1 MRIPPTV
8 YRSTS
13 ESIYGLLRYDT
24 RIVTDRIIQAEIA
37 WSVGRSFGMDKA
49 MVYTVFLF
57 VMTLLSVLFFILIL

>member
-24 RIVTDRIIQAEIA
+24 RIVSDRIILAEIA
-37 WSVGRSFGMDKA
+37 WKVGRSFGMDKA
-49 MVYTVFLF
+49 MVFTVFLF
-57 VMTLLSVLFFILIL
+57 VSTLLAVIFIAFI

>member
-24 RIVTDRIIQAEIA
+24 RIVSDRIIQAEIA
-37 WSVGRSFGMDKA
+37 WKVGRSFGMDTA
-49 MVYTVFLF
+49 MVFTVFLF
-57 VMTLLSVLFFILIL
+57 VSTLLAVIFIALI